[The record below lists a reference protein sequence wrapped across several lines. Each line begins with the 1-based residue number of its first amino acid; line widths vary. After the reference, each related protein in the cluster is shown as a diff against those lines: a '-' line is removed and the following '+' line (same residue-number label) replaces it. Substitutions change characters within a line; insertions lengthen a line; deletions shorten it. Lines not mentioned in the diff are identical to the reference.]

1 MNNLSIQ
8 RRQFL
13 TSLVGAAAVG
23 SLPRWAYAQ
32 AAYPNKP
39 VRVIVPFAAGGT
51 TDVVARLIMQK
62 VGELMK
68 ASFVIEN

>member
-13 TSLVGAAAVG
+13 TSLVGAAAVS

-39 VRVIVPFAAGGT
+39 VRVIVPFAAG
-51 TDVVARLIMQK
+51 ARPMWSL
-62 VGELMK
+62 
-68 ASFVIEN
+68 ASSCKRWGS